1 MFNPTNSKPYEIMMI
16 SDLDWIPFFLAIV
29 IGKLQGS
36 SIYSY
41 IYFVCIS
48 NKHVALYKTSKKPHN
63 KSIIKLSLYKKN
75 NKSNNHLEL
84 EQLSTN
90 NATIAGPPSTT
101 NNPLEDHQE
110 TLLHDP
116 EDFYRSLSIW
126 IGIILV

>member
-1 MFNPTNSKPYEIMMI
+1 MI

-41 IYFVCIS
+41 IYVVCIS

-63 KSIIKLSLYKKN
+63 KSIIKLSLYKTN

-116 EDFYRSLSIW
+116 EDFCRSLSIW